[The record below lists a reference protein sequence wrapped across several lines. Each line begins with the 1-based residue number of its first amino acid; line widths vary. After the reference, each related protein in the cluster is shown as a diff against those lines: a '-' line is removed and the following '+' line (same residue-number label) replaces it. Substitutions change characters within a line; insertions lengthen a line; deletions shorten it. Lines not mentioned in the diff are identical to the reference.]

1 MDPHPVQREYSPV
14 LSPHL
19 CNAMISTSGT
29 KDMAIRWGDTSV
41 IYVVNQVYRE
51 TELKEQMGPHPN

>member
-1 MDPHPVQREYSPV
+1 MDPHPVQREYSLV

-19 CNAMISTSGT
+19 QCDISTSGT
-29 KDMAIRWGDTSV
+29 KDAAIRWADTRV

-51 TELKEQMGPHPN
+51 NELKEQTRPHLN